1 MLIFI
6 INPTISLISL
16 YNHWIKIEELVLL
29 FAQMDLPLSAEFVL
43 HVNHHA
49 TPAEVQLQSVL
60 IVCKI
65 KIKDIGSAIHV
76 IKIVLL
82 EQ

>member
-16 YNHWIKIEELVLL
+16 YNHWIKIDELVLL
-29 FAQMDLPLSAEFVL
+29 FALMDLPLSAEFVH

-65 KIKDIGSAIHV
+65 KIKDIGLDIHA